1 MAGSKVATSRSILYY
16 DPDRTDYAVTETELQ
31 RLEEGGG
38 TAWKDVCLVSVSVFV
53 TSAPNVVGALWGQ
66 GPFTLTLSLFLNSL
80 AAGISLVASVAFG
93 LAWKRASRAQR
104 LLLKQIRNKP
114 RVILRT
120 ENLEFEAEARQEESI
135 VVS

>member
-1 MAGSKVATSRSILYY
+1 MAGSKLATSRSILYY

-38 TAWKDVCLVSVSVFV
+38 TAWKDVCLASASIFV

-66 GPFTLTLSLFLNSL
+66 GTFTLTLSLFLNSL

-120 ENLEFEAEARQEESI
+120 ENLEFEVEAKQEESI